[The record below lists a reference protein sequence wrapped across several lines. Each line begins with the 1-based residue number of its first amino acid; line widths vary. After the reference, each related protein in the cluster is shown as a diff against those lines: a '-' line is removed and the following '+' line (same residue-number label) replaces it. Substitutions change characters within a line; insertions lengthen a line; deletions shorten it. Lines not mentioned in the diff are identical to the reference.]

1 MSAPSRIVLDADT
14 RQTVDAIQAR
24 TRTTSPS
31 AAIALMVSRY
41 GRHLI
46 ETWELT
52 AAQSPNPPIEPYLA
66 GGSTASASP
75 VSVAPPDFQFSESIE
90 L

>member
-1 MSAPSRIVLDADT
+1 MSISRIVLDADT
-14 RQTVDAIQAR
+14 RVTVDQIQAR
-24 TRTTSPS
+24 TRSNSPS

-52 AAQSPNPPIEPYLA
+52 ADRYPEPPLEQYPSATALPTLVPS
-66 GGSTASASP
+66 STE
-75 VSVAPPDFQFSESIE
+75 FQFNESIE